1 MLSISTLS
9 LLCHLSLSILFLSAR
24 CFPITAWENL
34 YGSVCS
40 SKRDMLTSNSPNV
53 FQNHISSLFHSFRQ
67 RDDWDVLRLPSVST
81 LENPAALKTPRL
93 RRSLV
98 TLRGSAC
105 SIAGRTSHCK
115 TPFYQL
121 SFRRTGGRGKRVE
134 TVTATSLASLRVE
147 YCLFQ
152 LVSADFNHPRTVTHK
167 GQKQI
172 ANGSKCKR
180 NPDTWMFRFSNG
192 EKLFLWL
199 TNKLA
204 TVFFF
209 F

>member
-1 MLSISTLS
+1 M
-9 LLCHLSLSILFLSAR
+9 
-24 CFPITAWENL
+24 
-34 YGSVCS
+34 
-40 SKRDMLTSNSPNV
+40 
-53 FQNHISSLFHSFRQ
+53 
-67 RDDWDVLRLPSVST
+67 
-81 LENPAALKTPRL
+81 ENPAALKTPRL

-98 TLRGSAC
+98 TPRGSAC

-121 SFRRTGGRGKRVE
+121 SFWRTGGRGKRVE

-192 EKLFLWL
+192 EKWFLWL
-199 TNKLA
+199 TNKLS

-209 F
+209 FKLTYRQMLSITSRDSCAYDSVQYQAALKLTYQNTEIVIYEITANILIYIQDTSHE